1 MERLVGDH
9 SLLIT
14 HVWGTKC
21 NLKCDFC
28 LNEGYNNLEENREK
42 NFKITDV
49 LAEISN
55 DFDDIIYVDHG
66 GELLY
71 CSYFQE
77 LFDYKIKNIKN
88 YKSFLF
94 SNGTNS
100 KKYIDFM
107 ESELSNY
114 IVPFLSYHLE
124 YMNPTQ
130 YKNFFECCDYLQ
142 KRYGVVNIA
151 LVYHKKLDF
160 ELFEE
165 KLNLLKKYNTKIKVF
180 FDFKLKEIDYYKSF
194 KYMKYLDNNFNYY
207 SMCESEL
214 FETFI
219 KIPES
224 YLKPSKDLVRAH
236 NIEIECVNDF
246 TRIIS
251 KYGETEHKNFEN
263 FKAELIKI
271 IKNYDR
277 TEIANM
283 RY

>member
-1 MERLVGDH
+1 MERFIGGH
-9 SLLIT
+9 SLMIT

-21 NLKCDFC
+21 NLKCNFC
-28 LNEGYNNLEENREK
+28 LNKGYNNLEENREK
-42 NFKITDV
+42 NFKITD
-49 LAEISN
+49 LFAEISN
-55 DFDDIIYVDHG
+55 DFDDIIYVEHG

-77 LFDYKIKNIKN
+77 LFNYKIKNIKN
-88 YKSFLF
+88 YKSIFF

-100 KKYIDFM
+100 KKYVDFM
-107 ESELSNY
+107 ESEPSKY
-114 IVPFLSYHLE
+114 MVPLLSYHLE

-194 KYMKYLDNNFNYY
+194 KYMKYLDNNFKYY

-214 FETFI
+214 FKTFI
-219 KIPES
+219 EIPES
-224 YLKPSKDLVRAH
+224 YLKPPKDLVSAH
-236 NIEIECVNDF
+236 NICLECVNDF
-246 TRIIS
+246 TTIFS
-251 KYGETEHKNFEN
+251 KYGKTKHENFEN

-271 IKNYDR
+271 FKNYDR
-277 TEIANM
+277 TQIANTV
-283 RY
+283 Y

>member
-1 MERLVGDH
+1 MESLVRDH

-55 DFDDIIYVDHG
+55 NFDDIIYVDHG

-77 LFDYKIKNIKN
+77 LFKYKIKNIKN
-88 YKSFLF
+88 YKSFFF

-107 ESELSNY
+107 ESESSNY
-114 IVPFLSYHLE
+114 IIPFLSYHLE

-142 KRYGVVNIA
+142 KRYGVVNIV

-194 KYMKYLDNNFNYY
+194 KYMKYLDNNFN
-207 SMCESEL
+207 
-214 FETFI
+214 
-219 KIPES
+219 
-224 YLKPSKDLVRAH
+224 
-236 NIEIECVNDF
+236 
-246 TRIIS
+246 
-251 KYGETEHKNFEN
+251 
-263 FKAELIKI
+263 
-271 IKNYDR
+271 
-277 TEIANM
+277 
-283 RY
+283 

>member
-1 MERLVGDH
+1 MERLVRDH

-55 DFDDIIYVDHG
+55 KFDDIIYVDHG

-88 YKSFLF
+88 YKSFFF

-100 KKYIDFM
+100 KKYVDFM
-107 ESELSNY
+107 ESGLSNY

-151 LVYHKKLDF
+151 LVYHKKIDF

-194 KYMKYLDNNFNYY
+194 KYMKYLDNNFKYY
-207 SMCESEL
+207 PMCESEL

-224 YLKPSKDLVRAH
+224 YLKPPKDLVRAH

-251 KYGETEHKNFEN
+251 KYGETEHKNFEK

>member
-1 MERLVGDH
+1 MERLVRDH

-55 DFDDIIYVDHG
+55 KFDDIIYVDHG

-88 YKSFLF
+88 YKSFFF

-100 KKYIDFM
+100 KKYVDFM
-107 ESELSNY
+107 ESGLSNY

-194 KYMKYLDNNFNYY
+194 KYMKYLDNNFKYY
-207 SMCESEL
+207 PMCESEL

-224 YLKPSKDLVRAH
+224 YLKPPKDLVRAH

-251 KYGETEHKNFEN
+251 KYGETEHKNFEK